1 MKKLKTF
8 VMVFLAVVAGVSKG
22 LLLVNPEIYT
32 NRQDFD
38 EFIDNQTLASLIA
51 TIILTTIMYT
61 IFYMPARNKEINQ
74 ITGTIPPL
82 NFILLII
89 LAGLT
94 TIGFYFCLNNIFL
107 AILISTAVIFFL
119 YDAVNILLE
128 KKVKL
133 HIKLWK
139 MFAIF
144 NAYFVN
150 ILLFVGFAFNGI
162 NKVASIINGSD
173 VPLIS
178 SSLNHMDF
186 GIGII
191 MLVLGFGGM
200 YSSRFN
206 TAQAIVRICRKLTL
220 TNLKNN
226 TSIKNLCFLA
236 LSLAVG
242 IQAGY
247 QTFEPVCDLIASWGC
262 SPLIATLSAI
272 IVAAITAIAVSCLLY
287 PKEINIKTNYFIVI
301 LAFLAAIIT
310 GMSTIPINSENLE
323 DQILWSVMGLFA
335 TILWTAQLSKPKCLE
350 KIPKEAVKAKYEK
363 TQGSSNEKTQ
373 GSPNENCSHWIRY
386 IRTFCGSCRPGSSS

>member
-1 MKKLKTF
+1 
-8 VMVFLAVVAGVSKG
+8 MVFLAVVAGVSKG

-32 NRQDFD
+32 QKQDFD

-51 TIILTTIMYT
+51 TIILTTIIYT
-61 IFYMPARNKEINQ
+61 IFYLPKRNKEINR
-74 ITGTIPPL
+74 ITKVIPER
-82 NFILLII
+82 NFLLLII

-119 YDAVNILLE
+119 YDAGNILLE
-128 KKVKL
+128 KRCAL
-133 HIKLWK
+133 NIKLWK

-206 TAQAIVRICRKLTL
+206 TAEAIVRICSKLTL
-220 TNLKNN
+220 KNLKNN

-323 DQILWSVMGLFA
+323 DQIFWSVMGLFA
-335 TILWTAQLSKPKCLE
+335 TILWTVQLSNPKCLE
-350 KIPKEAVKAKYEK
+350 KSVQQSLSETYGEPKSKK
-363 TQGSSNEKTQ
+363 TERSGKGLLRCTLQ
-373 GSPNENCSHWIRY
+373 
-386 IRTFCGSCRPGSSS
+386 